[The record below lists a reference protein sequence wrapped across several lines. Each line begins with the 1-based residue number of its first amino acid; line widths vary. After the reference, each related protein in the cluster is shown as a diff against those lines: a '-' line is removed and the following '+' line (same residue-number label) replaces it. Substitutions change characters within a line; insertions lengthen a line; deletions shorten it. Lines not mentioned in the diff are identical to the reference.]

1 MQEKTNKIFTSD
13 LDVLSGFVD
22 KQKTK
27 RIAAEMLEMSPQ
39 QLNNILKGKAPVG
52 AAIRERLR
60 KYGYFLQEKSG
71 WDLVENKP
79 RIIPSPV
86 KDYVVSVPMFLTS
99 PVKAGTGGLIPE
111 LADAYMQ
118 PAKYFNE
125 KTQMIR
131 VDGDSMEDI
140 GIKHGSYIV
149 VDRER
154 EARNGSI
161 VVVRIGTGWTVKLLE
176 IEFGVYFLVSMNGS
190 KKYERIKFDKGLDA
204 EILGEV
210 LMISTVLKEI

>member
-1 MQEKTNKIFTSD
+1 MTDIEILED
-13 LDVLSGFVD
+13 FVGRY
-22 KQKTK
+22 KFKK
-27 RIAAEMLEMSPQ
+27 NAAEALGMSIQ
-39 QLNNILKGKAPVG
+39 RLSNYLHGVSNINADV
-52 AAIRERLR
+52 RERLR
-60 KYGYFLQEKSG
+60 AFGYYQEQKRG

-111 LADAYMQ
+111 HADAYMQ

-125 KTQMIR
+125 RTQMIR
-131 VDGDSMEDI
+131 VDGDSMEDV
-140 GIKHGSYIV
+140 GIRDGSYIV
-149 VDRER
+149 VDPER

-161 VVVRIGTGWTVKLLE
+161 VVVRIGTGWTVKQLE
-176 IEFGVYFLVSMNGS
+176 IEFGVYFLVSMNGA
-190 KKYERIKFDKGLDA
+190 KKYERIKFDKELDA

-210 LMISTVLKEI
+210 LMISTVLKQI